1 MQHLIQE
8 GDMAEKDTQ
17 EKALAIPTA
26 GQIFPDGTAIELLR
40 DSSSP
45 EKFTLV
51 RSRQDFLE
59 IRPQVIYDNR
69 TFVPVSISPNVARAV
84 RFPTRVAPP
93 ESSEKLFTD
102 LHALLSRYLGQLD
115 SCTTAMVFT
124 AFASWFA
131 PVLQAA
137 PVLSIFAP
145 PGSPKS
151 LVTQI
156 LNMVCRRPLR
166 IVGLTRSDMARL
178 PLSLGPT
185 LLLDEPDLGFR
196 TQMILRA
203 SSQRGTHIAAGRD
216 VVDVF
221 AAKIMVSSRPMYG
234 PSADGDELR
243 VTLVPI
249 SGNVPPLERRAEE
262 NIADEFQARFLGY
275 FLRNFDKVRVP
286 TFDVSRLAV
295 PAQVLART
303 LGSAVI
309 GDDKLQA
316 KIIPILAIQDEE
328 LRAERASAIESI
340 VLEALLFFIH
350 HGGWDSVR
358 TQQVAEK
365 VAEIYEGRKSDRKD
379 LSPESVGWAIKRLRI
394 PSGRINRAS
403 NGVELGGDICRL
415 VHRLAVSYGVPALQ
429 SGFRRGCRYCEELE
443 SASNQQQSR
452 IGGMAHIV

>member
-1 MQHLIQE
+1 
-8 GDMAEKDTQ
+8 
-17 EKALAIPTA
+17 
-26 GQIFPDGTAIELLR
+26 
-40 DSSSP
+40 
-45 EKFTLV
+45 
-51 RSRQDFLE
+51 
-59 IRPQVIYDNR
+59 
-69 TFVPVSISPNVARAV
+69 
-84 RFPTRVAPP
+84 
-93 ESSEKLFTD
+93 
-102 LHALLSRYLGQLD
+102 
-115 SCTTAMVFT
+115 MV
-124 AFASWFA
+124 
-131 PVLQAA
+131 
-137 PVLSIFAP
+137 
-145 PGSPKS
+145 
-151 LVTQI
+151 
-156 LNMVCRRPLR
+156 
-166 IVGLTRSDMARL
+166 RL

-196 TQMILRA
+196 TQTILRA

-221 AAKIMVSSRPMYG
+221 APKIIVSSRHMYG
-234 PSADGDELR
+234 PSAHGDELR

-429 SGFRRGCRYCEELE
+429 SGFRRGCLYCEELE

-452 IGGMAHIV
+452 IDGIAHIV